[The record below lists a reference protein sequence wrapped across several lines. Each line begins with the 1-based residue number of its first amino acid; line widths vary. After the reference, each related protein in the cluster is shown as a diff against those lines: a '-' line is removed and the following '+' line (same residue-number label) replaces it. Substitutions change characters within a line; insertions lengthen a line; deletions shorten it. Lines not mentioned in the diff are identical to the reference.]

1 MLNFGEENVTFQLRE
16 LAGVGN
22 VGGLYKMSLSVMSR
36 MIDMDKKK
44 EGNHES
50 YDR

>member
-1 MLNFGEENVTFQLRE
+1 MLNFGEENVTFPLHK
-16 LAGVGN
+16 LAGVRN

-36 MIDMDKKK
+36 MMGMDKKV
-44 EGNHES
+44 GNYGS